1 MKYVTIN
8 GAVATISVE
17 GRFDLCRTVEVQA
30 ELTSAYQ
37 QGCTKV
43 LVDFIRTTYIDS
55 SAERDLVKTRRKVRP
70 ENFSAR
76 NASNLVLAAL
86 KTAKLDTWLKNE

>member
-1 MKYVTIN
+1 MKYVSIDT
-8 GAVATISVE
+8 ATAIVSVD

-30 ELTSAYQ
+30 ELTSAYRH
-37 QGCTKV
+37 GCTKI
-43 LVDFIRTTYIDS
+43 LVNFTRTTYIDS
-55 SAERDLVKTRRKVRP
+55 SAIRDLVKTRRRVHP

-86 KTAKLDTWLKNE
+86 KTAKLDIWLKNE